1 MSHYV
6 FIKSVLTHCALI
18 FRYSLSRTLADLEL
32 EIGPSTALPLN
43 ARRIFAAKASHS
55 PSSRPSPQREA
66 AEGQIF
72 MQSNYDEI
80 RENIE
85 TKEKA
90 KRDYQYKARLSFQS
104 RQFAVA
110 SYYGEEARK
119 IQNKIDILSKEIVI
133 AHQQSL

>member
-1 MSHYV
+1 
-6 FIKSVLTHCALI
+6 
-18 FRYSLSRTLADLEL
+18 
-32 EIGPSTALPLN
+32 
-43 ARRIFAAKASHS
+43 
-55 PSSRPSPQREA
+55 
-66 AEGQIF
+66 